1 MLINVESHRSVEE
14 VRSRLEEKAKE
25 RGFGVLSVH
34 EVSRILQEKGQPI
47 DYPCVIVEI
56 CQPSSASRV
65 LSKNPYIATALPC
78 RIAVF
83 ERDGR
88 TLLSTIAPTTMLEMF
103 EEPELEDTAREVE
116 EVIKEIMEESAR

>member
-1 MLINVESHRSVEE
+1 MLVNVESSRSVEE
-14 VRSRLEEKAKE
+14 VRDRLEEKAKE
-25 RGFGVLSVH
+25 KGFGVLSVH

-56 CQPSSASRV
+56 CQPASASRV
-65 LSKNPYIATALPC
+65 LSRNPYIATALPC

-88 TLLSTIAPTTMLEMF
+88 TVLSTLAPTTMLEMF
-103 EEPELEDTAREVE
+103 DEPELADTAREVE
-116 EVIKEIMEESAR
+116 EIIREIMEESAR